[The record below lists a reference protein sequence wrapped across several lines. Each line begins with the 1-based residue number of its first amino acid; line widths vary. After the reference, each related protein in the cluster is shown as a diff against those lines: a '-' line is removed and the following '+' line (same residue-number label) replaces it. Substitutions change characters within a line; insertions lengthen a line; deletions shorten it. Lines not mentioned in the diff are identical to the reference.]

1 MQLKVLNLQISLLFQ
16 LILLTLVLL
25 MIMLIS
31 IVDMVCLLLWE
42 LLVEIEKHLRNLI
55 KNAKRNG
62 CEESFISGVTSS
74 LDAVLMEKKFMEDIR
89 R

>member
-1 MQLKVLNLQISLLFQ
+1 MTYRQGRFEKGVK
-16 LILLTLVLL
+16 
-25 MIMLIS
+25 MDS
-31 IVDMVCLLLWE
+31 IDR
-42 LLVEIEKHLRNLI
+42 IEKHLRNLI

-74 LDAVLMEKKFMEDIR
+74 LDALLMEKKFMEDIR